1 MARDGR
7 LRVLSLIDLAQ
18 DLRGGAERFA
28 IGLATHLP
36 RDRFEPWICGTRE
49 LDPGT
54 AARLTEMDIPHLN
67 LARKTKRDVYRMWEL
82 AALLR
87 RERIDVIHA
96 HKFGSNLWGTL
107 IGRACGVPVI
117 IAHEHGFQYERQPL
131 RVWLDGRVIGRLAT
145 RFVAASATDA
155 ERMMDV
161 EHVPP
166 EKVVLMP
173 WSPHLP
179 HLSSGGDLRAELQ
192 LGADTP
198 IVAIA
203 CVLRP
208 VKAVSVLLEAHAR
221 VLARVPEAHL
231 VIAGDGA
238 CRAELDRFARELSID
253 DSVHILGFREDVDS
267 ILRAAD
273 VGALSSDSEGT
284 PMFIAEC
291 MASNLPLVA
300 TAVGGVP
307 DLVEDGE
314 TGLLVPPRD
323 PGALAD
329 GIVRLLMHPEE
340 RQRLAAGARRR
351 LADFTIDAVAARFGE
366 LYERL
371 AREAG
376 VRS

>member
-1 MARDGR
+1 
-7 LRVLSLIDLAQ
+7 V
-18 DLRGGAERFA
+18 
-28 IGLATHLP
+28 
-36 RDRFEPWICGTRE
+36 
-49 LDPGT
+49 
-54 AARLTEMDIPHLN
+54 
-67 LARKTKRDVYRMWEL
+67 
-82 AALLR
+82 
-87 RERIDVIHA
+87 
-96 HKFGSNLWGTL
+96 
-107 IGRACGVPVI
+107 
-117 IAHEHGFQYERQPL
+117 
-131 RVWLDGRVIGRLAT
+131 
-145 RFVAASATDA
+145 
-155 ERMMDV
+155 DV

-179 HLSSGGDLRAELQ
+179 HMSSGGDLRAELQ
-192 LGADTP
+192 LVAGTP

-300 TAVGGVP
+300 TSVGGVP

-323 PGALAD
+323 PVALAD
-329 GIVRLLMHPEE
+329 GIVRLLMNPEE

-366 LYERL
+366 LYETL
-371 AREAG
+371 ACEAG